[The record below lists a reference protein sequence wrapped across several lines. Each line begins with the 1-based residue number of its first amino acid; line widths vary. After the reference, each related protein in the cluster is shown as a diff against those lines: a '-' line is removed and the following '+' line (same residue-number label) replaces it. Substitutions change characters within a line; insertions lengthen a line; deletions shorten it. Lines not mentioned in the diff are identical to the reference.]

1 MSTILGFF
9 STTPASTMVLCY
21 LVGMILIGYPMGYF
35 SLKVWL
41 EPHRTFLSFLLFPW
55 KAGVGSVGY
64 DVDPNATFMSLIH
77 ATGVTGSVLYCESKD
92 NLEIRAKYVAATM
105 LFWLPRAVVN
115 IVMLILLAAFLAAV
129 ALSQGFIHVLSKFLL
144 SFSKCLDV

>member
-9 STTPASTMVLCY
+9 SATSVPTLVLLY
-21 LVGMILIGYPMGYF
+21 LVGMVVIGYPMGYL

-41 EPHRTFLSFLLFPW
+41 EPHRTFLSYLLFPW
-55 KAGVGSVGY
+55 KSGVHSVGY

-77 ATGVTGSVLYCESKD
+77 ATGVTGNVLYCESKD

-115 IVMLILLAAFLAAV
+115 LVMLATLAAFLAAV